1 MIESLPKNL
10 CALDHEQIRQARECR
25 DERMSRLFR
34 DWPALTKA
42 DMRELRALSVERLRL
57 ARHVGQVRRLR
68 ELR

>member
-10 CALDHEQIRQARECR
+10 CALDREQIQQARECR

-34 DWPALTKA
+34 DWPALSKA
-42 DMRELRALSVERLRL
+42 DMRELRTLSVERLRL